1 MLGLLQLLAV
11 LLDGLLYWRM
21 YSVFLATL
29 LACLGL
35 MALLPDAL
43 AQWLVCMPLAVAGI
57 ALGFIWQIRAS
68 KAPRS
73 CRS

>member
-29 LACLGL
+29 FACLGL
-35 MALLPDAL
+35 MALLPDGL

-68 KAPRS
+68 KAS
-73 CRS
+73 

>member
-11 LLDGLLYWRM
+11 LVDTLLYWRM

-35 MALLPDAL
+35 MAVLPEGP
-43 AQWLVCMPLAVAGI
+43 AQWLVCTPLAVGGI
-57 ALGFIWQIRAS
+57 ALGFVWQFRAL
-68 KAPRS
+68 KPDA
-73 CRS
+73 